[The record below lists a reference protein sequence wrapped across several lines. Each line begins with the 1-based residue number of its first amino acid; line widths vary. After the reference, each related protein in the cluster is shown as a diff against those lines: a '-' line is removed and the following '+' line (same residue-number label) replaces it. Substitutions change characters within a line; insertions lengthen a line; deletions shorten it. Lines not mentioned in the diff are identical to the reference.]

1 MVKDSKALRTSFP
14 KDMREG
20 LVKRLFNTTNL
31 SRILSRSKRIPKA
44 CQNLAENLDQR
55 SFERMLRERVTEW
68 ATYDSSVSRK
78 GQEAYPR
85 IEILYRLF
93 KSVQARGGWRTML
106 GLGLWK
112 ELEKDIGLEH
122 ARSAYERYLSILDPD
137 LHSTSVP
144 SEEYFPPNKLAKWR
158 EVPAI
163 PAPQHGAEIKQI
175 WALEV
180 CIFRKVAEARQ
191 FSLQTWAA
199 SRLNFLPIA
208 MTEAATTLTS
218 EPKYIHNALSL
229 GVPLLLLNNS
239 LRPCS
244 VHIHAEA
251 LSSLTAEAQLV
262 LPAHRQFVVLNPCD
276 VLLVQG
282 LYCVSLIGHKNEITR
297 LSCLPGLGI
306 GLLQVLER
314 TSFSALLQLQVP
326 FPAFALISELLQQHQ
341 FQLTGE
347 ERYLLASRLLSLAG
361 DWNEQS
367 LDYVPVSHCS
377 LCKSELFLVAWT
389 CTCGVALCPI
399 CKEVKTHL
407 ESLLRAS

>member
-1 MVKDSKALRTSFP
+1 
-14 KDMREG
+14 MREG
-20 LVKRLFNTTNL
+20 LARRLFSTANL
-31 SRILSRSKRIPKA
+31 SRLLRRSKKIPKA

-55 SFERMLRERVTEW
+55 NFERMLRERMTEW
-68 ATYDSSVSRK
+68 APYDSSMSRK
-78 GQEAYPR
+78 GQDVYPR

-106 GLGLWK
+106 GLGLWN

-122 ARSAYERYLSILDPD
+122 ARSTYERYLSILDPD

-144 SEEYFPPNKLAKWR
+144 SEEYFPPNKLTKWK

-163 PAPQHGAEIKQI
+163 PAPPRDAEIKQI

-180 CIFRKVAEARQ
+180 CIFRKVAEARE
-191 FSLQTWAA
+191 FSLQTWARN
-199 SRLNFLPIA
+199 RLNFLPIA
-208 MTEAATTLTS
+208 VTEAATTLTS
-218 EPKYIHNALSL
+218 EPKYIHTALSL
-229 GVPLLLLNNS
+229 GVPLLLLNSS

-244 VHIHAEA
+244 VQIHAEA

-276 VLLVQG
+276 ILLVQG
-282 LYCVSLIGHKNEITR
+282 LYCVSLAGHKNEITR

-306 GLLQVLER
+306 GLLQILER
-314 TSFSALLQLQVP
+314 TSFSTLLKLQVP
-326 FPAFALISELLQQHQ
+326 FPTFALITELLQQHQ

-347 ERYLLASRLLSLAG
+347 ERYQLASRLLSLVG

-367 LDYVPVSHCS
+367 LDYVQVSHCS
-377 LCKSELFLVAWT
+377 SCKAELFLVAWI
-389 CTCGVALCPI
+389 CSCGAALCPI
-399 CKEVKTHL
+399 CKEVTTHL
-407 ESLLRAS
+407 ESLLRTS

>member
-1 MVKDSKALRTSFP
+1 
-14 KDMREG
+14 MREG
-20 LVKRLFNTTNL
+20 LAKRLFSTTNL

-55 SFERMLRERVTEW
+55 SFERMLKERITEW
-68 ATYDSSVSRK
+68 ASYDSSVSRK
-78 GQEAYPR
+78 GQDIYPR

-112 ELEKDIGLEH
+112 ELEKDLGLEH

-144 SEEYFPPNKLAKWR
+144 SEEYFPPIKLAKWK

-163 PAPQHGAEIKQI
+163 PAPHNDAEIKQI

-180 CIFRKVAEARQ
+180 CIFRKVADGRE
-191 FSLQTWAA
+191 FSLQNWAA

-208 MTEAATTLTS
+208 MTEAETTLTS

-229 GVPLLLLNNS
+229 GVPLLLLNHS

-251 LSSLTAEAQLV
+251 LTSLTAEAQLV
-262 LPAHRQFVVLNPCD
+262 LPAYRQFVVLNPCD

-314 TSFSALLQLQVP
+314 TSISALLKLQVP
-326 FPAFALISELLQQHQ
+326 FPVYTLISELLQQHKIL
-341 FQLTGE
+341 LTRE
-347 ERYLLASRLLSLAG
+347 ERYQLASRLIGLVG
-361 DWNEQS
+361 DCNEQS
-367 LDYVPVSHCS
+367 LNYVPTSHCS
-377 LCKSELFLVAWT
+377 VCKAELFLIAWT
-389 CTCGVALCPI
+389 CLCGVSLCPM

-407 ESLLRAS
+407 ESLLRAP